1 MPLKNYGFLWKPC
14 SLQSRQRQSFQ
25 VGSTHSIVDLAAHF
39 PIPQDTV
46 PTAGS
51 ASSDL
56 QGYAVHNACAEL
68 NKRLQPYREKLGD
81 DASMADLA
89 AVAWR
94 DRISLSVT
102 GFFKAPGLGYEWK

>member
-1 MPLKNYGFLWKPC
+1 M
-14 SLQSRQRQSFQ
+14 
-25 VGSTHSIVDLAAHF
+25 AAYL
-39 PIPQDTV
+39 PILQDTV

-51 ASSDL
+51 AGSDL

-68 NKRLQPYREKLGD
+68 SKRLQPYREKLGE

-89 AVAWR
+89 SAAWG
-94 DRISLSVT
+94 DRTSLSAT